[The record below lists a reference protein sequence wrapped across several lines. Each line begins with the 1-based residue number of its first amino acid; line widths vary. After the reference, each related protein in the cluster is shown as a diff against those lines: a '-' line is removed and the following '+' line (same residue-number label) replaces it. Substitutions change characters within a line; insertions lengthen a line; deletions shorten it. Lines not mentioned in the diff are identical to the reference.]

1 MSTIDTAHR
10 TLTLRR
16 TDSVGAAPRVRHVDQ
31 LSESER
37 QRFYESVESGSPS
50 AADAGRGFVDG
61 EVIVFTDYFQ
71 VDLS

>member
-1 MSTIDTAHR
+1 MSTIDTTCQ

-16 TDSVGAAPRVRHVDQ
+16 ADSVHTAPRVRHVDQ

-37 QRFYESVESGSPS
+37 QRFYEALESGTPS
-50 AADAGRGFVDG
+50 AADAGMGFHDG

-71 VDLS
+71 VNLS